1 MQNNAQVARQGLS
14 YKWLVAII
22 VIIGAFMAGLDQ
34 TVVNI
39 AIPRLQNAFG
49 ADIHTVQW
57 VATAYTLALGA
68 MTPASSYVATRF
80 GIKRS
85 YVLALIAFTLG
96 SVLCGLS
103 WSLPML
109 IFFRVLQGL
118 GGAILFPLSITMLF
132 REFSPEERGVA
143 LGTLGVPVLLAPA
156 LGPIIGGYLVTF
168 VSWQFIFFINVP
180 IGVIGVIMALL
191 ILRESPTE
199 AGLRFDLVGFLTAS
213 YGVAAVLYAVS
224 ETTTEGWGSTRVLA
238 FLVSGALSLLLFVIL
253 EFAIMRRGGQ
263 PLLNLRLFGDGAF
276 GSGNIALVLGS
287 IAVFGGIFLIPVY
300 LQILRGQSAFQ
311 AGLILLPQALAA
323 MVSVVIGGRLVDK
336 LGFRPVVIPGLL
348 VLGFTF
354 WQLTFMTLNSSFGWL
369 RLMLVLFG
377 LSFGLTLQPLVVA
390 AMAGMRAPQ
399 DIADASTLTTVTR
412 SVAQSVG
419 VALLA
424 TLVDT
429 QRTVHYAHLAEQVT
443 ATSPLGQLMLRLQA
457 LFVSRGADAQASAR
471 AVAALVSGILQKQ
484 AYMLSVRDTFYL
496 SIILV
501 ALALVATLFVK
512 SQPRRSQ
519 TPAMSEESGEAG
531 KARETGD
538 SVRQA
543 EPVPVL

>member
-14 YKWLVAII
+14 YKWLVVIV
-22 VIIGAFMAGLDQ
+22 VIIGAFMVSLDQ

-57 VATAYTLALGA
+57 VITAYTLALGA
-68 MTPASSYVATRF
+68 MTPASSYLATRF

-85 YVLALIAFTLG
+85 YILALIAFTLG

-103 WSLPML
+103 LSLPML

-118 GGAILFPLSITMLF
+118 GGAVLLPLSITLLF
-132 REFSPEERGVA
+132 RGFGPEERGVA
-143 LGTLGVPVLLAPA
+143 LGMFGVPVLLAPA
-156 LGPIIGGYLVTF
+156 LGPIIGGYLVTY

-180 IGVIGVIMALL
+180 IGAIGVIMALL
-191 ILRESPTE
+191 ILRESQTDARAP
-199 AGLRFDLVGFLTAS
+199 FDLAGFLTAA

-238 FLVSGALSLLLFVIL
+238 FLVSGAISLIIFVVL
-253 EFAIMRRGGQ
+253 EMAIIRRGGR
-263 PLLNLRLFGDGAF
+263 PLLNLRLFADGSF
-276 GSGNIALVLGS
+276 GTGNIALVLAS
-287 IAVFGGIFLIPVY
+287 IAVFGGFFLVPVY

-311 AGLILLPQALAA
+311 AGLILLPQALGA
-323 MVSVVIGGRLVDK
+323 MVSVVAGGRLVDK
-336 LGFRPVVIPGLL
+336 FGFRFAVIPGLL
-348 VLGFTF
+348 LLGFTS
-354 WQLTFMTLNSSFGWL
+354 WQLTSMTLNSPFGWL
-369 RLMLVLFG
+369 ELMLTLFG
-377 LSFGLTLQPLVVA
+377 LSFGLALQPLVVA
-390 AMAGMRAPQ
+390 AMARMREAQ

-429 QRTVHYAHLAEQVT
+429 QRQIHFAHLAEQVT
-443 ATSPLGQLMLRLQA
+443 AASPLGQMMTRLQA
-457 LFVSRGADAQASAR
+457 LFVSRGADVQASR
-471 AVAALVSGILQKQ
+471 QAVAILVSTFLQKQ
-484 AYMLSVRDTFYL
+484 GYMLALHDAFYL

-501 ALALVATLFVK
+501 ALALLAALFVK
-512 SQPRRSQ
+512 GQPRRTQAPVPSD
-519 TPAMSEESGEAG
+519 EAG
-531 KARETGD
+531 SD
-538 SVRQA
+538 VRQA
-543 EPVPVL
+543 EPIPVG